1 MGLYIEQV
9 LPRIVNVACA
19 TKVATRQRRRVCEG
33 LAGDVVEIG
42 FGSGL
47 SVPFYRPRSRTS
59 GSSAAATLTRPVV
72 DLLTGAGFTIRELDV
87 YYEKGSPK
95 VVGANSLG
103 VAQPPLT

>member
-47 SVPFYRPRSRTS
+47 SVPFYPRGHAQAAPRRLPPDAARRRPADRR
-59 GSSAAATLTRPVV
+59 
-72 DLLTGAGFTIRELDV
+72 GFTIRELDV
-87 YYEKGSPK
+87 YYEKGSPRSS
-95 VVGANSLG
+95 APTRSASRNRR
-103 VAQPPLT
+103 